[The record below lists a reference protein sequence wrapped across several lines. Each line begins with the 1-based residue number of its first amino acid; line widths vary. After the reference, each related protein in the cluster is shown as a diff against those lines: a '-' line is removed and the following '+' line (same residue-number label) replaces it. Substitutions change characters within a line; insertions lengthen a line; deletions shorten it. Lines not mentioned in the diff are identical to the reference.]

1 MSAREPRP
9 LAPTGRPLT
18 DGGDR
23 DLHTVPQP
31 AAGVLDRD
39 WAARRVRGAG
49 CPARRRPGAGGT
61 DAVSRV
67 GVAGD
72 PGVSRVQWW
81 DGGEGQVAD

>member
-39 WAARRVRGAG
+39 WAARR
-49 CPARRRPGAGGT
+49 RPGAGGT

-72 PGVSRVQWW
+72 AGVSRVQWW